1 MANRSTTQSPA
12 RKTVGV
18 FSLRGGVGA
27 TSIAVNLALAFQ
39 AKNLPTCLV
48 DLKPGPG
55 HVALQL
61 RLNAKTTW
69 VDWANGN
76 EATNDSI
83 LKALTKHDSG
93 LEVMAAPIVPAVNP
107 PPLDRITTMIHA
119 AAGQVHVCGDRSA
132 GCLGPCRTGRSSAI
146 SIRSGWCWPPKWDR
160 CNLPWARCAL

>member
-1 MANRSTTQSPA
+1 MA
-12 RKTVGV
+12 V
-18 FSLRGGVGA
+18 FSLRGGVGT

-39 AKNLPTCLV
+39 AKDQPTCLV

-69 VDWANGN
+69 IDWANGN

-93 LEVMAAPIVPAVNP
+93 LEVMAAPIVPAAQS
-107 PPLDRITTMIHA
+107 A
-119 AAGQVHVCGDRSA
+119 AA
-132 GCLGPCRTGRSSAI
+132 
-146 SIRSGWCWPPKWDR
+146 RSGDDDDR
-160 CNLPWARCAL
+160 RRCRASSRAW